1 MPLENTPT
9 DNALRTVVAQYER
22 QIGGRSLSMA
32 ELNRIAES
40 AKRLVLDEVQSLKAA
55 G

>member
-9 DNALRTVVAQYER
+9 DNALRTVVSQYER
-22 QIGGRSLSMA
+22 QVGGRNLSIS

-40 AKRLVLDEVQSLKAA
+40 AKRMILDEVQSLKAV